1 MAILREYRGFRPRIG
16 KNVYLAEDVVLI
28 GDVVIEDDASIWWG
42 SVLRG
47 DRGRITVGRGS
58 NVQDGCLLHAT
69 EGHSTTTLEA
79 DVTVGHHAIIHGGTV
94 EEGALVGMR
103 STILDLAV
111 VGRFS
116 IVGAGAVVPEGL
128 EIPPDHLAV
137 GIPAKV
143 RKELPPE
150 NRDARRV
157 HAQEYRDL
165 AAYYLSQRQED
176 SR

>member
-1 MAILREYRGFRPRIG
+1 MAILREYRGFYPKIG
-16 KNVYLAEDVVLI
+16 ENVYLSEDVVLI
-28 GDVVIEDDASIWWG
+28 GDVVIEDHASIWWG

-47 DRGRITVGRGS
+47 DCGTITVGRGS

-69 EGHSTTTLEA
+69 EGHSTTTLGPN
-79 DVTVGHHAIIHGGTV
+79 VTVGHHAILHGGRA

-111 VGRFS
+111 VGRYS

-128 EIPPDHLAV
+128 EIPPNHLAV

-143 RKELPPE
+143 KKELPE
-150 NRDARRV
+150 ANRQARLD
-157 HAQEYRDL
+157 HAAEYREL
-165 AAYYLSQRQED
+165 AAYYLSMRGKA
-176 SR
+176 SP